1 MVHEQPRGTSRRT
14 SELPIRKLRL
24 GEEELVDPR
33 DASTV
38 DERVALVRQLTREAW
53 ATAGLEIPS
62 YARGET
68 PGRVIR
74 PAR

>member
-1 MVHEQPRGTSRRT
+1 MSSREERRAARA
-14 SELPIRKLRL
+14 SWPIRKLRL

-62 YARGET
+62 YRVARRQVG
-68 PGRVIR
+68 
-74 PAR
+74 